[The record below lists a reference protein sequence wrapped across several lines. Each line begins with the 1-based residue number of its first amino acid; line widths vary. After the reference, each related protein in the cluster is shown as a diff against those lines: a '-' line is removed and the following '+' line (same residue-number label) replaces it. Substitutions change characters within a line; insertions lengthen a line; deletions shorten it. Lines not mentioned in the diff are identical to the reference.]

1 MFPLSFSSQSV
12 HWPRVRKNAA
22 EHTKILCKQ
31 FKNEFMYKNKREQ
44 NIKNLGEY
52 QNNKTRSQRVSGRQE
67 KKYANEANIQKFIIN
82 EKCKKL
88 R

>member
-1 MFPLSFSSQSV
+1 
-12 HWPRVRKNAA
+12 
-22 EHTKILCKQ
+22 
-31 FKNEFMYKNKREQ
+31 MYKNKREQ